1 MNKEI
6 IIITKTNIKMITF
19 QIIYSNQYKLYDF
32 TILDSK
38 QNVLHH
44 YHYPSLKTINKI
56 IQTFK

>member
-1 MNKEI
+1 
-6 IIITKTNIKMITF
+6 MITF